1 MPLNTLSGSVATVH
15 ARNKQLWIYRR
26 PNKFSTEPIGGW
38 LQFLFSLS
46 FKIHTN
52 RLKIG
57 RYNFEIKTFRSNSI
71 NK

>member
-1 MPLNTLSGSVATVH
+1 MPLNTLSGSVATLH

-26 PNKFSTEPIGGW
+26 PNKFLPEPIEVW
-38 LQFLFSLS
+38 LRLLLFFS
-46 FKIHTN
+46 FKILTN

-57 RYNFEIKTFRSNSI
+57 RYNFEIKTHRSNNN